1 MVISSVATGLVL
13 LIWIYLVFGR
23 RHFWQVELPPRLPA
37 PETRPRVCAVIP
49 ARNEAEVIGR
59 SIGSLAASDYPLR
72 IFLVDDHS
80 TDGTAQAAGSYAALT
95 VLEAKPLPEGWTG
108 KLWAVS
114 QGIEAASREQPD
126 YYLLTDADIEH
137 APDNLSQ
144 LVARAEDGGFD
155 MVSLMVKLR
164 CESPA
169 ERALIPAFV
178 FFFFKLYPP
187 GPKTS
192 GAAGGCILIRRTA
205 LERIG
210 GIARIRTELIDDC
223 ALAREVKKTGG
234 KLWLG
239 VTQTTRSIRPY
250 PNWSDV
256 EQMIARTAFTQLGLS
271 FWMLLG
277 AVAGMF
283 VTYLLPP
290 ALFIARVPYAW
301 AAYTL
306 MIISYIPI
314 LRFYG
319 QSLLWAPL
327 LPLIALFYT
336 CATVHSA
343 ILHWTGKGGLWKGRV
358 FTSNSPQPAAD
369 NRPPSP

>member
-1 MVISSVATGLVL
+1 MVISSLLL

-23 RHFWQVELPPRLPA
+23 KRFWLVKLPQPLPPPS
-37 PETRPRVCAVIP
+37 TRPTVCAVIP
-49 ARNEAEVIGR
+49 ARNEAEVVGR
-59 SIGSLAASDYPLR
+59 SVGSLAASAYPLK

-80 TDGTAQAAGSYAALT
+80 TDGTVAAAGNHANLT
-95 VLEAKPLPEGWTG
+95 IVQSQSLPPGWTG
-108 KLWAVS
+108 KLWAAS
-114 QGIEAASREQPD
+114 QGIEQASKDLPD
-126 YYLLTDADIEH
+126 YFLLTDADIEH
-137 APDNLSQ
+137 SPDNLSQ
-144 LVARAEDGGFD
+144 LVARAEQGGFD

-164 CESPA
+164 CESLA

-187 GPKTS
+187 GPDTR

-210 GIARIRTELIDDC
+210 GIARIRGEMIDDC
-223 ALAREVKKTGG
+223 ALAREVKNSGG

-250 PNWSDV
+250 PHWSDV
-256 EQMIARTAFTQLGLS
+256 EHMIARTAFTQLGYS

-277 AVAGMF
+277 AVAGMV

-290 ALFIARVPYAW
+290 VMLFVGLPFGAYALMVV
-301 AAYTL
+301 
-306 MIISYIPI
+306 SYVPI

-343 ILHWTGKGGLWKGRV
+343 ILYWSGKGGQWKGRV
-358 FTSNSPQPAAD
+358 ISAEGA
-369 NRPPSP
+369 